1 MNKDYESSEMH
12 TKLVTLVDKL
22 KEEEVLKKTAVQF
35 DWRYEEHPDVTFKL
49 TVTQD
54 KGEVLH

>member
-1 MNKDYESSEMH
+1 MH